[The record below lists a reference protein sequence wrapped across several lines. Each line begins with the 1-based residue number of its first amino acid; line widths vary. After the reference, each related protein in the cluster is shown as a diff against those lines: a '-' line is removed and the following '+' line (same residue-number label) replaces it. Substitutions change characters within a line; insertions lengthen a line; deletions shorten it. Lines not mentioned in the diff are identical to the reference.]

1 MLARL
6 SHREPWRVWATL
18 LWLGAVAAS
27 WGCHRTF
34 VVRVRWRG
42 VDPPRARP
50 ASRHPWNSG
59 STTRGIT
66 AQAGTPLGCFHR
78 LYTDSYQV
86 ARDSCRSGSWVAD
99 TPGRGLTGELPSGG
113 AWVSPPK
120 APARWHS
127 RRGPSRSRPPPP
139 VPARAAAG
147 TGGHRRA
154 PPPSRS

>member
-6 SHREPWRVWATL
+6 SHREPWRGWGTL
-18 LWLGAVAAS
+18 PLLGAGAGS
-27 WGCHRTF
+27 WGCPHPS
-34 VVRVRWRG
+34 VVWVGWRG
-42 VDPPRARP
+42 VDPSRARP

-99 TPGRGLTGELPSGG
+99 TPGRGLTGELPS
-113 AWVSPPK
+113 
-120 APARWHS
+120 AR
-127 RRGPSRSRPPPP
+127 
-139 VPARAAAG
+139 
-147 TGGHRRA
+147 
-154 PPPSRS
+154 